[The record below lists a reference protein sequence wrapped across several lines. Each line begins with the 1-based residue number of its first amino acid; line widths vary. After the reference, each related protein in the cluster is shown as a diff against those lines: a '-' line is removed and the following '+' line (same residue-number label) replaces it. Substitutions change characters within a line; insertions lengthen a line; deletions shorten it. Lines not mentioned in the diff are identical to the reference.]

1 MVREAAAACI
11 ADGTARDDPTR
22 RASVAPR
29 GGFPRAEARTRFAV
43 VIATVATVI
52 PSVPSFAT
60 PQSGGSTRWRSLD
73 PEPIAMRGGV
83 VLLPLAAP
91 AKAPSSWPETIVVR
105 GVPSD
110 AGAEPFKVDGVLG
123 WLVPTP
129 TRVGSRWTDS
139 AEAFTVTAEAP
150 EAGDGV
156 PLLLVETPEG
166 FAGAIELDGECVTPR
181 WLEPPAAARRP
192 VDRVPSGSPD
202 ARPDGEHPLEWY
214 RWAILADRLGFD
226 PPPPPG
232 DRAGRLA
239 AQHFAEI
246 WRCAI
251 ARIEAQSA
259 GVASELRE
267 RLTESGSEVEEG
279 LPPRDVAMWIAD
291 PRALR
296 ALLAIM
302 LDASLDERAV
312 MQGTLAWLR
321 TEPTLTAWLESSL
334 GDRAVIGLA
343 NPGIDTAVVRCRW
356 LDGDPVPMALPVP
369 PRTAMRYGVDRP
381 VELAAAADG
390 GVLVVEHAGIERR
403 LDFGPAPIPV
413 RPPGLVLGELRLPL
427 TLAGAQIG
435 EAPLP
440 PPERRG
446 TVELRRRGG
455 RWELFIE
462 CFRPSESREDRLVL
476 RVGPAGSEAARLDIV
491 EGREV
496 STGPATVRQS
506 SYPDRWRC
514 RIELPDEWLA
524 EGLVGVRAP
533 ATGIGLAR
541 RLELGDGRTEISLLG
556 PSRPPWRNE
565 SATIVVDLSA
575 WPPSPAPTAS
585 GAAEQTATPLILA
598 P

>member
-1 MVREAAAACI
+1 M
-11 ADGTARDDPTR
+11 
-22 RASVAPR
+22 
-29 GGFPRAEARTRFAV
+29 
-43 VIATVATVI
+43 
-52 PSVPSFAT
+52 
-60 PQSGGSTRWRSLD
+60 Q
-73 PEPIAMRGGV
+73 GGV

-91 AKAPSSWPETIVVR
+91 TKPPSPWPETIPIR
-105 GVPSD
+105 CLPGDSNL
-110 AGAEPFKVDGVLG
+110 EPFKVEGVLG
-123 WLVPTP
+123 WLVPSLA
-129 TRVGSRWTDS
+129 RVGSRWTDS
-139 AEAFTVTAEAP
+139 AEPFTVTAESP
-150 EAGDGV
+150 DDGDGV
-156 PLLLVETPEG
+156 PLLLVETPDG
-166 FAGAIELDGECVTPR
+166 FTGTFELDGERITPR
-181 WLEPPAAARRP
+181 WLEPPPAARRP
-192 VDRVPSGSPD
+192 VDRVPSGSPE
-202 ARPDGEHPLEWY
+202 ARPAGEQPLEWY

-239 AQHFAEI
+239 ARHFAEI
-246 WRCAI
+246 WRGAI
-251 ARIEAQSA
+251 ARIEAQSP
-259 GVASELRE
+259 GVAAELRE

-279 LPPRDVAMWIAD
+279 LPPRDIAMWIAD
-291 PRALR
+291 PRGLR

-302 LDASLDERAV
+302 LDSSLDERAV

-321 TEPTLTAWLESSL
+321 TEPALTVWLEASL

-343 NPGIDTAVVRCRW
+343 NPGVDTAVVRCRW
-356 LDGDPVPMALPVP
+356 LDGDPVPVAVPVP
-369 PRTAMRYGVDRP
+369 PRTAMRYGIDRP

-390 GVLVVEHAGIERR
+390 GVLIVEHAGLERR

-440 PPERRG
+440 PAERRA
-446 TVELRRRGG
+446 TAELRRRDG

-462 CFRPSESREDRLVL
+462 CFRPSDAREDRLVL
-476 RVGPAGSEAARLDIV
+476 RVGPAGTDAARLDIR
-491 EGREV
+491 EGREA
-496 STGPATVRQS
+496 SSGPSTVRQS

-565 SATIVVDLSA
+565 PPTIVVDLSA

-585 GAAEQTATPLILA
+585 GAAEQAATPLILA